1 MKIKEI
7 REKDTIAIEQELK
20 DLQKHLFD
28 LRTQA
33 VTEKLENPSQLG
45 KARKEI
51 ARMKTV
57 LWQRR
62 LEAQQKHAAAQPGK

>member
-7 REKDTIAIEQELK
+7 REKETKAIEIELK

-33 VTEKLENPSQLG
+33 VTEKLENPSQLM
-45 KARKEI
+45 KTRRDI
-51 ARMKTV
+51 ARFKTV
-57 LWQRR
+57 LRQRH
-62 LEAQQKHAAAQPGK
+62 LEVAKQAK

>member
-7 REKDTIAIEQELK
+7 RDKETGAIEQELK

-45 KARKEI
+45 KARRDV

-57 LWQRR
+57 LRQRQ
-62 LEAQQKHAAAQPGK
+62 LEEQKKQPTK